1 MAEAKQIG
9 PPVRIGDYHL
19 STTIE
24 PELQERDVK
33 MIKQARCHD
42 YRRQGWVRSFE
53 PGKSS
58 GAGEKI
64 SGNRMHDSLR
74 RLHDRGLVK
83 LEGRRYVS
91 AS

>member
-9 PPVRIGDYHL
+9 PPVRIGDYQI

-24 PELQERDVK
+24 PELQERDGK
-33 MIKQARCHD
+33 MSKQARCHD
-42 YRRQGWVRSFE
+42 YRRQGWGRSFE
-53 PGKSS
+53 PGESS
-58 GAGEKI
+58 GADEKI
-64 SGNRMHDSLR
+64 SVNRMHDSLR

-83 LEGRRYVS
+83 LERRRHVG